1 MNGDER
7 RAIDDLISD
16 YAEFIDSDRLEDW
29 LDFFVEDCIYKIIPK
44 ENVDQ
49 GLPLTLML
57 CENKNM
63 LRDRIAS
70 LREANIYN
78 IHTDRHI
85 VSGIRVH
92 GKTNGAYD
100 VTANYAVFQT
110 NQEGATR
117 VFSVGVYH
125 DKIVFDGGVPKFKEK
140 VVIVDTAAIPT
151 LLSTPL

>member
-7 RAIDDLISD
+7 RAIEDLISD

-29 LDFFVEDCIYKIIPK
+29 LDFFVEDCVYKIIPK

-63 LRDRIAS
+63 LRDRVAS

-78 IHTDRHI
+78 FHTDRHI
-85 VSGIRVH
+85 VSAIRVH
-92 GKTNGAYD
+92 EKTSDAYD
-100 VTANYAVFQT
+100 VSANYAVFQT

-117 VFSVGVYH
+117 LFSVGVYR
-125 DKIVFDGGVPKFKEK
+125 DKIVFEGDAPKFKEK
-140 VVIVDTAAIPT
+140 VVIVDTASIPA

>member
-1 MNGDER
+1 MNGEQR
-7 RAIDDLISD
+7 RAIEDLISD
-16 YAEFIDSDRLEDW
+16 YAEYIDSDRLEDW
-29 LDFFVEDCIYKIIPK
+29 LDFFVEDCVYKIIPK

-49 GLPLTLML
+49 GFPLTLML

-85 VSGIRVH
+85 ISGVRIRGESGGAFDVS
-92 GKTNGAYD
+92 
-100 VTANYAVFQT
+100 ANYAVFQT
-110 NQEGATR
+110 NQEGATW
-117 VFSVGVYH
+117 VFSVGVYR
-125 DKIVFDGGVPKFKEK
+125 DKIVFEDDVPKFKEK
-140 VVIVDTAAIPT
+140 VVIVDTASIPT

>member
-1 MNGDER
+1 MNAEER
-7 RAIDDLISD
+7 RAIEDLISD
-16 YAEFIDSDRLEDW
+16 YAEFIDSDRLEEW
-29 LDFFVEDCIYKIIPK
+29 LDFFVEDCVYKIIPK

-63 LRDRIAS
+63 LRDRVAS

-78 IHTDRHI
+78 FHTDRHI
-85 VSGIRVH
+85 ISAIRVH
-92 GKTNGAYD
+92 GKSNGAFD
-100 VTANYAVFQT
+100 VSANYAVFQT

-117 VFSVGVYH
+117 VFSVGVYR
-125 DKIVFDGGVPKFKEK
+125 DKIVFDGDTPKFKEK

>member
-1 MNGDER
+1 MNGEQR
-7 RAIDDLISD
+7 RAIEDLIAD
-16 YAEFIDSDRLEDW
+16 YAEYIDSDRLEDW
-29 LDFFVEDCIYKIIPK
+29 LDFFVEDCVYKIIPK

-49 GLPLTLML
+49 RLPLTLML

-85 VSGIRVH
+85 VSGIRIR
-92 GKTNGAYD
+92 GESGGAFE
-100 VTANYAVFQT
+100 VSANYAVFQT
-110 NQEGATR
+110 NQEGATW
-117 VFSVGVYH
+117 VFSVGVYR
-125 DKIVFDGGVPKFKEK
+125 DKIVFEDDVPKFKEK
-140 VVIVDTAAIPT
+140 VVIVDTASIPT

>member
-1 MNGDER
+1 MNGEQR
-7 RAIDDLISD
+7 RAIEDLIAD
-16 YAEFIDSDRLEDW
+16 YAEYIDSDRLEDW
-29 LDFFVEDCIYKIIPK
+29 LDFFVEDCVYKIIPK

-85 VSGIRVH
+85 VSGVRIR
-92 GKTNGAYD
+92 GESDGAFD
-100 VTANYAVFQT
+100 VSANYAVFQT
-110 NQEGATR
+110 NQEGATW
-117 VFSVGVYH
+117 VFSVGVYR
-125 DKIVFDGGVPKFKEK
+125 DKIVFEEDVPKFKEK
-140 VVIVDTAAIPT
+140 VVIVDTASIPT

>member
-1 MNGDER
+1 MNEEER
-7 RAIDDLISD
+7 RAIEDLIAD
-16 YAEFIDSDRLEDW
+16 YAEFIDADRLEDW
-29 LDFFVEDCIYKIIPK
+29 LEFFVEDCIYKIIPK

-63 LRDRIAS
+63 LRDRVAS
-70 LREANIYN
+70 LREANLYN
-78 IHTDRHI
+78 FHTDRHI
-85 VSGIRVH
+85 VSSIRVR

-100 VTANYAVFQT
+100 VSANYAVFQT

-117 VFSVGVYH
+117 VFSVGVYR
-125 DKIVFDGGVPKFKEK
+125 DKIVFDGDVPKFKEK
-140 VVIVDTAAIPT
+140 VVIVDTASIPT

>member
-1 MNGDER
+1 MNGEQR
-7 RAIDDLISD
+7 RAIEDLIAD
-16 YAEFIDSDRLEDW
+16 YAEHIDSDRLEDW
-29 LDFFVEDCIYKIIPK
+29 LDFFVEDCVYKIIPK

-85 VSGIRVH
+85 VSSVRIR
-92 GKTNGAYD
+92 GESGGAFD
-100 VTANYAVFQT
+100 VSANYAVFQT
-110 NQEGATR
+110 NQEGATW
-117 VFSVGVYH
+117 VFSVGVYR
-125 DKIVFDGGVPKFKEK
+125 DKIVFEDDVPKFKEK
-140 VVIVDTAAIPT
+140 VVIVDTASIPT

>member
-1 MNGDER
+1 MNGEQR
-7 RAIDDLISD
+7 RAIEDLIAD
-16 YAEFIDSDRLEDW
+16 YAEYIDSDRLEDW
-29 LDFFVEDCIYKIIPK
+29 LDFFVEDCVYKIIPK

-85 VSGIRVH
+85 VSGIRIR
-92 GKTNGAYD
+92 GESGGAFE
-100 VTANYAVFQT
+100 VSANYAVFQT
-110 NQEGATR
+110 NQEGATW
-117 VFSVGVYH
+117 VFSVGVYR
-125 DKIVFDGGVPKFKEK
+125 DKIVFEDDVPKFKEK
-140 VVIVDTAAIPT
+140 VVIVDTASIPT

>member
-1 MNGDER
+1 MNGEQR
-7 RAIDDLISD
+7 RAIEDLISD
-16 YAEFIDSDRLEDW
+16 YAEYIDSDRLEDW
-29 LDFFVEDCIYKIIPK
+29 LDFFVEDCVYKIISK

-49 GLPLTLML
+49 GFPLTLML

-85 VSGIRVH
+85 ISGVRIRGESGGSFDVS
-92 GKTNGAYD
+92 
-100 VTANYAVFQT
+100 ANYAVFQT
-110 NQEGATR
+110 NQEGATW
-117 VFSVGVYH
+117 VFSVGVYR
-125 DKIVFDGGVPKFKEK
+125 DKIVFENDVPKFKEK
-140 VVIVDTAAIPT
+140 VVIVDTASIPT